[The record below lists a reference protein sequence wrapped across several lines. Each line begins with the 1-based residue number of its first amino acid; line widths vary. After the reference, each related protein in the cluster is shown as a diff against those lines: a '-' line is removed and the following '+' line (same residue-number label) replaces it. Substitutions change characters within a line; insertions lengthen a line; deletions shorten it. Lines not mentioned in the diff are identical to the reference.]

1 MSLLDVQAD
10 NVISRNRGDD
20 AIYEMDVYVR
30 DTNHVNRLILDL
42 EKLPYILKGRK
53 DYQIM
58 RVLVQKCR
66 NASVSVSGKI
76 VGRCDFGLMLLVGFT
91 EGDDSSNISYL
102 VNKVLKLRIF
112 EDENGVMNRSVM
124 DVDGSIFIGFSI
136 YFIRRYEQRK
146 STELHQSIEWRT
158 GKRIVWF
165 LQPRTIEIYFRSDRE
180 FGADME
186 VSFTNLG
193 PTTILLERWY
203 RVKGSI
209 EL

>member
-1 MSLLDVQAD
+1 
-10 NVISRNRGDD
+10 
-20 AIYEMDVYVR
+20 
-30 DTNHVNRLILDL
+30 
-42 EKLPYILKGRK
+42 
-53 DYQIM
+53 M

-76 VGRCDFGLMLLVGFT
+76 VGRCDFGLILLVGFT

-124 DVDGSIFIGFSI
+124 DVDGSILSVSQFTLYGDTSKGNRPSYIKALNGERAKELYDSFNQELSKSI
-136 YFIRRYEQRK
+136 SVQ
-146 STELHQSIEWRT
+146 T
-158 GKRIVWF
+158 G
-165 LQPRTIEIYFRSDRE
+165 E

-193 PTTILLERWY
+193 PTTILLER
-203 RVKGSI
+203 
-209 EL
+209 

>member
-1 MSLLDVQAD
+1 
-10 NVISRNRGDD
+10 
-20 AIYEMDVYVR
+20 
-30 DTNHVNRLILDL
+30 
-42 EKLPYILKGRK
+42 
-53 DYQIM
+53 M

-102 VNKVLKLRIF
+102 VNKILKLRIF

-124 DVDGSIFIGFSI
+124 DVDGSILSVSQFTLYGDTSKGNRPSYIQALNGERAKELYDSFNQELSKSI
-136 YFIRRYEQRK
+136 SVQ
-146 STELHQSIEWRT
+146 T
-158 GKRIVWF
+158 G
-165 LQPRTIEIYFRSDRE
+165 E

-193 PTTILLERWY
+193 PTTILLER
-203 RVKGSI
+203 
-209 EL
+209 